1 MRVNAGSIEMYNVLK
16 MKTVLK
22 RVNSTAFEIY
32 FSAYLV
38 NSNIFA
44 HIRAIICES
53 HVIPSN
59 SKNAYSSSGLYAII
73 VYITLNKIILHK
85 QIAP

>member
-1 MRVNAGSIEMYNVLK
+1 MRINAGSIEMYNVLKK

-22 RVNSTAFEIY
+22 RVNSTAFEIC
-32 FSAYLV
+32 FSAYLLKLG
-38 NSNIFA
+38 IFA
-44 HIRAIICES
+44 HIGQS
-53 HVIPSN
+53 SVIPLN
-59 SKNAYSSSGLYAII
+59 SKNAYPSSGLYALI

>member
-38 NSNIFA
+38 KFNIFA
-44 HIRAIICES
+44 HIRTVICDS
-53 HVIPSN
+53 F
-59 SKNAYSSSGLYAII
+59 K
-73 VYITLNKIILHK
+73 
-85 QIAP
+85 